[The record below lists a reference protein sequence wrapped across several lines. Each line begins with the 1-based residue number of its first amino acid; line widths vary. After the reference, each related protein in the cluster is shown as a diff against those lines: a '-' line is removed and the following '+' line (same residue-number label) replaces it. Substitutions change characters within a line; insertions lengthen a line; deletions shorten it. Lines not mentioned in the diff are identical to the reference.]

1 MEERTTEQIRSLI
14 DTTRDALECIESL
27 GVSTDEWSP
36 FIVFIMQSKMD
47 DVTKHEYEKYLGGA
61 TELPKYKLMKVF
73 LEREFRVI
81 DSSNVSINTR
91 NIGENVNLNA
101 IPPPTPPRSFNDNKY
116 KNQANQNAGSAN
128 QAKQQSYS
136 VEKCP
141 LCSENHWLLNC
152 QQFIDRTP
160 IQRKEFA
167 ESKNI
172 CIKCLHAHE
181 KDQCKSKYQC
191 KICKGP
197 HSVKLHTVYDDV
209 PQSST
214 TVAAIQETNSVFATA
229 LVNVH
234 DKFGAKHLLRVFI
247 DMGSGGAFVSERAA
261 QLLCL
266 PRKREIKD
274 LTGLDGAPLGKSTNS
289 VRLQVESLHDD
300 SFKLAIDSNV
310 MRSIICPRKFPE
322 QIVQNMRHITD
333 IELADP
339 EFANP
344 SQIDLLFGVDIYG
357 LIIKDGIRKGLTHE
371 PIAQNSHLGWLVLGG
386 QSNTESFGVQINSVL
401 IESQLQK
408 LWENEKIS
416 MKPTMS
422 EENAKCV
429 EHFEGTHERCRR
441 QLHGCATV

>member
-1 MEERTTEQIRSLI
+1 MEIIKNGLLFKTHFLDTNTNLSDGNKMHYLRNSLTGEALRVINRLPVTDANYKIAMKALTERFQNKRSIVNASLSSFINQPKMEERTTEQIRSLI

-300 SFKLAIDSNV
+300 SFKLAIDECDAINNLSA
-310 MRSIICPRKFPE
+310 
-322 QIVQNMRHITD
+322 QI
-333 IELADP
+333 
-339 EFANP
+339 
-344 SQIDLLFGVDIYG
+344 S
-357 LIIKDGIRKGLTHE
+357 
-371 PIAQNSHLGWLVLGG
+371 
-386 QSNTESFGVQINSVL
+386 
-401 IESQLQK
+401 
-408 LWENEKIS
+408 
-416 MKPTMS
+416 
-422 EENAKCV
+422 
-429 EHFEGTHERCRR
+429 
-441 QLHGCATV
+441 